1 MRKRVGGP
9 LARMAVCRY
18 ILRFGGIRM
27 LSVKLDTKIETR
39 LQEISTATGN
49 TPEAIAQ
56 AALLAYMEDLED
68 YAIAVEALREYEANP
83 GENVT
88 LEEMMRE
95 LGLDS

>member
-1 MRKRVGGP
+1 
-9 LARMAVCRY
+9 
-18 ILRFGGIRM
+18 M
-27 LSVKLDTKIETR
+27 LSVKLDPNIENR

-68 YAIAVEALREYEANP
+68 YAVAVEALREYEASP

-95 LGLDS
+95 LGLDA